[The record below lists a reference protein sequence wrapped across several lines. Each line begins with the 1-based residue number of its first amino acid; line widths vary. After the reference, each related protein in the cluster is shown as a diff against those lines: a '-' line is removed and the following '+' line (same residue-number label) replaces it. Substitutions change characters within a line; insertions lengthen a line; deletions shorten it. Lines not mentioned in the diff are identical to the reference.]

1 MKTYK
6 YKTLKGFLSNCSPAC
21 GYVRA
26 SLLFGGGR
34 VYVAGRGFISFELGA
49 EARAEAADILAG
61 YLYAT
66 KGARRAEVAEGL
78 REGLGDLD
86 LFQCFYFNYKK
97 GRGVWCSNSLS
108 GEAFDYCK
116 RKYLR

>member
-34 VYVAGRGFISFELGA
+34 GAIPPTAQSKPAGGRKIGKN
-49 EARAEAADILAG
+49 R
-61 YLYAT
+61 YL
-66 KGARRAEVAEGL
+66 
-78 REGLGDLD
+78 
-86 LFQCFYFNYKK
+86 FNCV
-97 GRGVWCSNSLS
+97 RL
-108 GEAFDYCK
+108 
-116 RKYLR
+116 